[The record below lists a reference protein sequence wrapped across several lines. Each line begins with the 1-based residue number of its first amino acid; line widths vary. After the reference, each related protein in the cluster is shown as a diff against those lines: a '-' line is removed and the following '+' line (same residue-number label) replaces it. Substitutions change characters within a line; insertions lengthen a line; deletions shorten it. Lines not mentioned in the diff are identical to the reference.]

1 MFSISQALI
10 LNFLL
15 LSAFLGTYSPP
26 LEVISF
32 ETFEQMTKKP
42 SEKIRIYNFWAT
54 WCAPCVKEMPAF
66 EKVSS
71 EDDSVELLFISLDDG
86 RRPERVAAFIE
97 RRSIK
102 SPVFL
107 LNDIDFNSWKN
118 KVSEKWSGAIPATLF
133 ITPDGERI
141 FHEGDL
147 DESELRKL
155 ISQLK

>member
-1 MFSISQALI
+1 
-10 LNFLL
+10 
-15 LSAFLGTYSPP
+15 
-26 LEVISF
+26 
-32 ETFEQMTKKP
+32 
-42 SEKIRIYNFWAT
+42 
-54 WCAPCVKEMPAF
+54 MPAF

-71 EDDSVELLFISLDDG
+71 EDDNVELLFISLDDG
-86 RRPERVAAFIE
+86 RRPERVTAFIE
-97 RRSIK
+97 RRGVK

-107 LNDIDFNSWKN
+107 LNDVDFNSWIN

-133 ITPDGERI
+133 ITTDGERI